1 VQSLTFL
8 YLHHFQTQKGI
19 PQMDMKEILE
29 LLIVSMD
36 KFGSVVTLVMFALV
50 GIFVYLM
57 RNKTKTEKVLTTTL
71 EQMNKNNAES
81 VKMTAENITEIKA
94 TMRSVL
100 DSTKELNGEI
110 RGIVQL
116 IQFLIADFQRNNN
129 DKNNNE
135 GDDE

>member
-1 VQSLTFL
+1 
-8 YLHHFQTQKGI
+8 
-19 PQMDMKEILE
+19 MDMKEILE
-29 LLIVSMD
+29 LLIISMD

-81 VKMTAENITEIKA
+81 VKMTAENITEIKN

-135 GDDE
+135 GDDD